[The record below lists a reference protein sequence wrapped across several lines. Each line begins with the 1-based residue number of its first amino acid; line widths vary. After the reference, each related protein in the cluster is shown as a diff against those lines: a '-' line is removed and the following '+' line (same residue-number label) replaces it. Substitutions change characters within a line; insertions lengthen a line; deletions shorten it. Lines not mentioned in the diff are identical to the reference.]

1 MNGSSVPILIPAPKK
16 MRYEGKQVLDSSR
29 PVTVEVTVEAGSQPA
44 AVTLTAVRQLTA
56 WLEEHWGG
64 TVKVRMQESQRDE
77 SVREGDAYRVRLVER
92 GMEAERYTLVSDANE
107 LRITGVPQGLLYGV
121 QTLLQ
126 LLQPGTTRDLLSL
139 PLAEIEDEPDLAV
152 RGIFAESFWGSD
164 LMELDDWKAMV
175 DEMVSFKLNTLG
187 IGIYGCWPRRYPAEG
202 NSSSEF
208 LFAPLLDDPELVEE
222 RSIRYWNPATG
233 QAETKTYRPALYE
246 QDGLSKLI
254 AYAVERGVRVIP
266 QFNGPGHS
274 RLLPRLYPAI
284 SSVDGQGQAT
294 GTGYSLTHPET
305 FPMLKRMMKRV
316 IDRYMKPFGQTW
328 FHIGMDEITSWCAE
342 DLKKHSPR
350 QLLELYLTEIGR
362 FLVDNGMEKIII
374 WHDMADSLT
383 GFDEAFE
390 TLLERSDLA
399 GKVVIHWW
407 NYTMPVLPVRSV
419 RGAAGWMAPST
430 GYLAGMFYQ
439 DYVEN
444 IENRLNEGAE
454 HSFEGAMAYALYS
467 PTFRRNT
474 AFLAEKSW
482 NTRKR
487 SASEFERVY
496 AGWIVDGQ
504 KAEQWARGFQEMRKM
519 FQYNPT
525 FVLLLEIGVFSGNGD
540 ASRPYPSRI
549 IQGVLASDG
558 IHKAYRITRALAQHT
573 LLLFER
579 GDPVSGREYDL
590 LVNRFECRRVIGL
603 IDALLGLADA
613 VQAEQRLAGRP
624 VTDRSRLAEIG
635 GKLERH
641 LDELDALLAEMQTVL
656 PPYMA
661 YVACR
666 EYMFLRQAMQV
677 QADELALLARD
688 EAIGSGE
695 ALIPRTCL
703 VARPGDGR
711 DGPLGAGVNR

>member
-1 MNGSSVPILIPAPKK
+1 MSVSSVPILIPVPKK
-16 MRYEGKQVLDSSR
+16 MKYDGKHILDSSR
-29 PVTVEVTVEAGSQPA
+29 QITVEAGGQPT
-44 AVTLTAVRQLTA
+44 AVTLTAVRQLAA
-56 WLEEHWGG
+56 WLEGNWDG
-64 TVKVRMQESQRDE
+64 TVTVRKQEANRDG
-77 SVREGDAYRVRLVER
+77 SAQGGSDYRIRLVET
-92 GMEAERYTLVSDANE
+92 GTGANPGDGGGPATEPERYTLLSDSNE
-107 LRITGVPQGLLYGV
+107 LRIEGPPQGILHGV

-126 LLQPGTTRDLLSL
+126 LLQPETTRSLLSL
-139 PLAEIEDEPDLAV
+139 PLAAIEDEPDLAV

-175 DEMVSFKLNTLG
+175 DEMVIFKLNTLG
-187 IGIYGCWPRRYPAEG
+187 IGIYGCWPSRYPSEG
-202 NSSSEF
+202 NSRSEF
-208 LFAPLLDDPELVEE
+208 LFAPVIDHPELTEE
-222 RSIRYWNPATG
+222 RSIRYFNPVTK
-233 QAETKTYRPALYE
+233 QAETKRYRPSLYE
-246 QDGLSKLI
+246 GDGLSQLI
-254 AYAVERGVRVIP
+254 AYAVERGVRVVP

-284 SSVDGQGQAT
+284 SSVNEQGKAT

-305 FPMLKRMMKRV
+305 FPMLKRILKRV
-316 IDRYMKPFGQTW
+316 IDRFMKPFGQTW
-328 FHIGMDEITSWCAE
+328 FHIGMDEITDWCSE
-342 DLKKHSPR
+342 DLKTHSPR

-390 TLLERSDLA
+390 TLLERSGLN

-407 NYTMPVLPVRSV
+407 NYTMPVLPVRPV
-419 RGAAGWMAPST
+419 RGAGGWMAPGT

-439 DYVEN
+439 DSVEN

-474 AFLAEKSW
+474 AYLAEKSW

-487 SASEFERVY
+487 NASEFEHQY
-496 AGWIVDGQ
+496 ARWIVAGEE
-504 KAEQWARGFQEMRKM
+504 AEHWARGFQEMRKM

-558 IHKAYRITRALAQHT
+558 IHKAYRITRALAHNT

-579 GDPVSGREYDL
+579 GELVPGREYDL
-590 LVNRFECRRVIGL
+590 HINRFECRRVIGL

-613 VQAEQRLAGRP
+613 VQAQQRLAKRP
-624 VTDRSRLAEIG
+624 VADRSRLAEIG
-635 GKLERH
+635 EKLERH
-641 LDELDALLAEMQTVL
+641 LGELDDLLLEMQTVL

-661 YVACR
+661 YVARR
-666 EYMFLRQAMQV
+666 EYMFLRQAMRE

-688 EAIGSGE
+688 EAMISGE
-695 ALIPRTCL
+695 AEIPVPVSLR
-703 VARPGDGR
+703 R
-711 DGPLGAGVNR
+711 